1 MKSKKIEQVLILA
14 NVYIEEGM
22 AYPDAV
28 KKAEIEVSNLEREKY
43 ESKI

>member
-1 MKSKKIEQVLILA
+1 MKSTKVEQVLILA

-22 AYPDAV
+22 TYSDAV
-28 KKAEIEVSNLEREKY
+28 KKAEIEVSKLEREKY

>member
-22 AYPDAV
+22 TDIDAV
-28 KKAEIEVSNLEREKY
+28 KKAEIEVSKLEREKY

>member
-22 AYPDAV
+22 TDIDAI
-28 KKAEIEVSNLEREKY
+28 KKAEIEVSKLEREKY

>member
-1 MKSKKIEQVLILA
+1 MKSKKIEQVLMIA

-22 AYPDAV
+22 TYSDAV
-28 KKAEIEVSNLEREKY
+28 KKAEIEVSKLEREKY